1 MTSSRHLFSGSLG
14 CGSCSVLVFG
24 SLGSFEEDCQVFC
37 GLPLYWDSSALSW
50 VNQAGVFGEEAPQRC
65 SAFSSHH
72 EGTLTMVG

>member
-1 MTSSRHLFSGSLG
+1 M
-14 CGSCSVLVFG
+14 
-24 SLGSFEEDCQVFC
+24 FC